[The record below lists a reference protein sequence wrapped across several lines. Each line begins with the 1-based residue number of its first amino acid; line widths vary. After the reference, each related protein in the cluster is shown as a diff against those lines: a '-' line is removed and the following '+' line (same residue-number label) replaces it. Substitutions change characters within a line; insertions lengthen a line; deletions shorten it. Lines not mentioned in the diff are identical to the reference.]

1 MKKQILRNGDR
12 YGFEVVALRVFTVS
26 TFLHACTFFYNET
39 GRGQKVLR
47 LKEEEEISK
56 SGKQI

>member
-1 MKKQILRNGDR
+1 MVTGI
-12 YGFEVVALRVFTVS
+12 GFKVVALRVFTIS
-26 TFLHACTFFYNET
+26 TFLYACTFFYNKT

-47 LKEEEEISK
+47 LKEEEISK